1 MEKTKVI
8 LGILILMIASL
19 SLVPEDFV
27 KFMLPGQ
34 SATYNA
40 TLIRH
45 SCIIV
50 YGISLIVIFLIFH
63 LKKNSFI
70 KYLLGI
76 ALVFWGLSL
85 RTFVVV
91 KNYNNTI
98 LVSGFTFVPINKCEI
113 IEEDDCDV
121 NFSFFLKEKVKKAIS
136 E

>member
-1 MEKTKVI
+1 
-8 LGILILMIASL
+8 MIASL
-19 SLVPEDFV
+19 SLIPEDFV
-27 KFMLPGQ
+27 KFMLSGQ
-34 SATYNA
+34 SATYSA

-45 SCIIV
+45 SCIVV
-50 YGISLIVIFLIFH
+50 YGISLIVIFLIFY
-63 LKKNSFI
+63 LKKNKFI

-91 KNYNNTI
+91 KNYNNTV

-113 IEEDDCDV
+113 IEKDDCNV
-121 NFSFFLKEKVKKAIS
+121 KFSLFLKDKVNKAIS